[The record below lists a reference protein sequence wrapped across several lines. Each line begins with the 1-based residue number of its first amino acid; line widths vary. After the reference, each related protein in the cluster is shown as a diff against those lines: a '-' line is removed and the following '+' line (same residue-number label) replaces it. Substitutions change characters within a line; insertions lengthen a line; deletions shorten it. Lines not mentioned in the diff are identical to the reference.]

1 MQDQVLQ
8 CRDCG
13 NNFTW
18 TVGEQEFYKQKG
30 FDNAPVRCPDC
41 RSKKKM
47 GGNQGGTGGFAK
59 SFPITCAKCGKQDTV
74 PFEPK
79 EGGKDVLC
87 RDCFKASKGGD
98 NRRGR

>member
-47 GGNQGGTGGFAK
+47 GNQGGFAK
-59 SFPITCAKCGKQDTV
+59 SFPITCGNCGKQDTV

-79 EGGKDVLC
+79 AGGKPVLC
-87 RDCFKASKGGD
+87 KDCFKSSKGGD
-98 NRRGR
+98 DRKGR